1 MRSRSKWDSKWA
13 WKGGAFIPANRHRKK
28 KKHTKGEKNKVL
40 YFGSKQINNFYSLRE
55 TGACYKR
62 PYSYKIPVASAAYGL
77 LNWTHCD
84 YTGNISHLGT
94 VWQRL
99 VYR

>member
-1 MRSRSKWDSKWA
+1 MLLFLQVGIIGGK
-13 WKGGAFIPANRHRKK
+13 KGGGGKK
-28 KKHTKGEKNKVL
+28 FEVL
-40 YFGSKQINNFYSLRE
+40 YFGPEQINNFYSLGE

-94 VWQRL
+94 IRQRL